1 MEYGKGAKNMHI
13 KLKIDSESIYQLTIG
28 IIIGILSITALF
40 PLLYVLG
47 MSFTSQH
54 ELIQRNY
61 FVIIPHEPVVTAF
74 KRILASPP
82 IWLSMKISFFRS
94 IVGTLLSLV
103 ITMMGAY
110 VLSKKSLPGRKLF
123 LFLILATIL
132 FNGGLIPTYYV
143 VKKLALINSV
153 WSMIVPGLVDSFNL
167 LVIKIFIENLP
178 DSLIESVELDG
189 ATDFQQ
195 LIHIIIPLTVPALAA
210 IGMFSVV
217 NHWNSW
223 FDALIYLTNKEL
235 YPLQMVLRN
244 MITSDAAGNDMMN
257 FVLKDTERVS
267 SESIKM
273 ATVVVGMIPILA
285 MYPFL
290 QKYFMNGIYMGAV
303 KG

>member
-1 MEYGKGAKNMHI
+1 MHTKF
-13 KLKIDSESIYQLTIG
+13 KLDQESVYQVIII
-28 IIIGILSITALF
+28 IIIGVTAVTALF
-40 PLLYVLG
+40 PLLYVIG

-54 ELIQRNY
+54 EMIQRSY
-61 FVIIPHEPVVTAF
+61 FVIIPHEPVLTAY
-74 KRILASPP
+74 KRILESSP
-82 IWLSMKISFFRS
+82 IWMSMGVSFFRS

-103 ITMMGAY
+103 ITMIGAY
-110 VLSKKSLPGRKLF
+110 VLSKKTLPGRKLF

-143 VKKLALINSV
+143 IKNLGLINSV
-153 WSMIVPGLVDSFNL
+153 WSMILPGLVDSFNL

-189 ATDFQQ
+189 ATDFQL
-195 LIHIIIPLTVPALAA
+195 LIYIIIPLTVPALAA
-210 IGMFSVV
+210 IGMFTVV

-244 MITSDAAGNDMMN
+244 MMTSDAAGNDMMN
-257 FVLKDTERVS
+257 FVLKDADRVS
-267 SESIKM
+267 TESIKM
-273 ATVVVGMIPILA
+273 ATVVVGIVPILV

-290 QKYFMNGIYMGAV
+290 QKYFMNGIYMGSV